1 MKTTIADA
9 CLSISVP
16 VYETGFAFKHELTS
30 LMATV
35 VSNLKDSQDFSAAR
49 YGLKRVL
56 ALQDIMSYL
65 HERTTRASA
74 DMHADVR
81 IYFAELWEECEARL
95 NLQSG
100 GN

>member
-1 MKTTIADA
+1 M
-9 CLSISVP
+9 LVH
-16 VYETGFAFKHELTS
+16 ETGFAFKHEMRS
-30 LMATV
+30 QMATV
-35 VSNLKDSQDFSAAR
+35 VSNLKGSQDFSAAR

-56 ALQDIMSYL
+56 ALQDITSYL

-81 IYFAELWEECEARL
+81 IYFSELLEECEARL
-95 NLQSG
+95 NLQSN